1 MHLWDN
7 GKTVGTNTLC
17 TASAHP
23 FACITCIS
31 GSTRLS
37 SHKSDLMGIDLG
49 QLNAKS
55 IGWERYEDYGS
66 VVQVRSSIRDTSKPA
81 GETLLVHYP
90 FDPSQNVSKI

>member
-1 MHLWDN
+1 
-7 GKTVGTNTLC
+7 
-17 TASAHP
+17 
-23 FACITCIS
+23 
-31 GSTRLS
+31 
-37 SHKSDLMGIDLG
+37 MGIDLG